1 MTCVY
6 IKGFSVEAH
15 LPNQIHHQQN
25 NKDTVGDALDFI
37 INYYKSWGN
46 GKIEQIILR
55 PKYTL
60 MPD

>member
-6 IKGFSVEAH
+6 IEGFYVEAH

-25 NKDTVGDALDFI
+25 NKDTIGAAFDAIMD
-37 INYYKSWGN
+37 YYQSWGT
-46 GKIEQIILR
+46 GKIEQIILK

-60 MPD
+60 LPD